1 MTSHGKTTFQEWQG
15 RFSRCL
21 LPSGTFPIL
30 LKMQHGLWKSSF
42 HKQANPTFFLLLF
55 SFWIQAWLAE
65 QDFKGGGC
73 YVFSKVSDF
82 THSSYIFPTLHSAPF
97 IISIHL
103 NSGNRKS
110 PAFKLPIKAKNTLST
125 TGFFL
130 ASVKTK
136 QINFG
141 RPPGTQRLF

>member
-1 MTSHGKTTFQEWQG
+1 MPFALWDVSYPSQNAAWAVEKFLPQTGKPY
-15 RFSRCL
+15 L
-21 LPSGTFPIL
+21 LFTL
-30 LKMQHGLWKSSF
+30 V
-42 HKQANPTFFLLLF
+42 LLLDT
-55 SFWIQAWLAE
+55 SLAGRARF
-65 QDFKGGGC
+65 QRRGC

-110 PAFKLPIKAKNTLST
+110 SAFKLPIKAKNTLST